1 MIYDK
6 TGIFEVILVNGKPPL
21 LMNGTVY
28 RSP

>member
-1 MIYDK
+1 MIHDK
-6 TGIFEVILVNGKPPL
+6 TGIFEVILVNSKSPF